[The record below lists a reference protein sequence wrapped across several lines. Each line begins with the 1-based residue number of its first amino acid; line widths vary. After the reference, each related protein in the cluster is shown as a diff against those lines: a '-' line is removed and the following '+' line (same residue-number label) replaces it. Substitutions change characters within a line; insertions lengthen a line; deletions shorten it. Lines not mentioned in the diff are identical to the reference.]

1 VSFTHFLSTKHM
13 INKQARIVDL
23 SHKMCSGKEEYG
35 LELETLN
42 TADLY
47 PQYQVD
53 DGVWYILQNIHMGS
67 HCGTHIEF
75 PYHHNR
81 NGMDAGSFPLERL
94 IGDCLLLDFT
104 DKKANEAVT
113 LEELKSYD
121 DRIRSNDMLML
132 NFNVSRHYG
141 TDKGHERPYITTEAI
156 QWLTLEK
163 KISLIG
169 SDASGIEVKGV
180 PNQPNHQ
187 FLMDH
192 EIPIIEFAA
201 NLNELKKERFTLFVL
216 ALAIV
221 GLDSC
226 PVRLIAIEER

>member
-1 VSFTHFLSTKHM
+1 M
-13 INKQARIVDL
+13 YA
-23 SHKMCSGKEEYG
+23 GKEEYG
-35 LELETLN
+35 LELETHK
-42 TADLY
+42 TTDLY

-53 DGVWYILQNIHMGS
+53 DGVWYILQSVHMGS

-94 IGDCLLLDFT
+94 IGDCVLLDYSH
-104 DKKANEAVT
+104 KKPNEGVT
-113 LEELKSYD
+113 AEELKAQQD
-121 DRIRSNDMLML
+121 KIKQHDMVLF
-132 NFNVSRHYG
+132 NFDCANNYG
-141 TDKGHERPYITTEAI
+141 TDKAHDRPFVTNEAI
-156 QWLTLEK
+156 QWLVTEK
-163 KISLIG
+163 TINLIG
-169 SDASGIEVKGV
+169 SDASGIEVKGA

-187 FLMDH
+187 YLMDH

-216 ALAIV
+216 SLPIP

-226 PVRLIAIEER
+226 PVRLIAIED